1 MINHYY
7 TLIKLVE
14 ELNYLKDF
22 VIIECF
28 TQEKNILMFTLYDG
42 KTLEYIQFSALPN
55 KTSLF
60 QRTNFSKSRKNY
72 SNQFSEIIGKKIK
85 NIYLVENERI
95 VAFEILSDN
104 SDNISCHSES
114 QRGISNVDGINIFSC
129 HSERSEESHKPLL
142 PQNDEILHFVQ
153 NDKNGSQNDKNEK
166 KNENNESIFIHFIL
180 FGASKSNA
188 VLLNKK
194 NYVIDSFKKKS
205 ELVKK
210 EFLIPKQSFNFFS
223 DENQNISIIKALTKC
238 DLLLG
243 KHYAEQF
250 LKSNNIAG
258 EKLLSDLSKKEI
270 LELYQNAEE
279 FKNNCIEFNI
289 FYLLENEDR
298 EELLSL
304 IKLDD
309 FPKVKDSSNSISY
322 LIERKFFTSIK
333 DQSYQNEF
341 KELFTKIEKY
351 YNKLKKRIERI
362 EEQRESDK
370 ETEYKLWAELLLAT
384 PNQKT
389 KQGKQIELA
398 DYEGNQCKVPLDE
411 KLTLLENS
419 QKYFEKSR
427 SVREEKEHNVSI
439 LNNLKTKEIRI
450 NKYMNEMKEI
460 KDRKQLK
467 DFRNKVN
474 SEFKELNQTK
484 ENEEHSKFRVFELS
498 SGYMLYVG
506 KSAANNDEL
515 TFGLGKPNDYWFHA
529 RGSSG
534 SHAILKFNSKD
545 EKLPKDVL
553 KEAASITAYY
563 SQQRNAKYVQVCYT
577 QRKNVY
583 KPKGS
588 APGAVVLKREEVIMV
603 EPKLPI
609 SKEV

>member
-14 ELNYLKDF
+14 ELKYLKDF

-28 TQEKNILMFTLYDG
+28 TQEKNILMLALYDG
-42 KTLEYIQFSALPN
+42 KSLEYVQFSALPN
-55 KTSLF
+55 KTCLF

-72 SNQFSEIIGKKIK
+72 SNQFPEIIGKKIK
-85 NIYLVENERI
+85 NIYLIENERI
-95 VAFEILSDN
+95 VVFEIFSDHSDN
-104 SDNISCHSES
+104 FSCHSEAE
-114 QRGISNVDGINIFSC
+114 RGISNVDGTND
-129 HSERSEESHKPLL
+129 
-142 PQNDEILHFVQ
+142 DEILHFVQ
-153 NDKNGSQNDKNEK
+153 NDKS
-166 KNENNESIFIHFIL
+166 ENIFLHFIL

-194 NYVIDSFKKKS
+194 DFVIDSFKKKS

-210 EFLIPKQSFNFFS
+210 EFLIPKQSFNFFKE
-223 DENQNISIIKALTKC
+223 ENQNISIIKALTKC

-243 KHYAEQF
+243 KYYAEQF
-250 LKSNNIAG
+250 LKSCNISF
-258 EKLLSDLSKKEI
+258 EKQITDLTKKEI
-270 LELYQNAEE
+270 LELYKNAEE

-289 FYLLENEDR
+289 FYILENEDR

-304 IKLDD
+304 IKLDE

-322 LIERKFFTSIK
+322 LIERKFFSGIK
-333 DQSYQNEF
+333 VQSYQNEF

-362 EEQRESDK
+362 EEQQDSDK
-370 ETEYKLWAELLLAT
+370 ESEYKLWAELLLAA
-384 PNQKT
+384 PNPKT
-389 KQGKQIELA
+389 KQGKQIELFN
-398 DYEGNQCKVPLDE
+398 YEGNIFKIPLDE
-411 KLTLLENS
+411 KFTLLENS

-427 SVREEKEHNVSI
+427 SVREEKEHNISI
-439 LNNLKTKEIRI
+439 LNNLKTKEIII
-450 NKYMNEMKEI
+450 NKYLNEMKEI

-498 SGYMLYVG
+498 GGYMLYVG

-545 EKLPKDVL
+545 EKPPKDVL

-588 APGAVVLKREEVIMV
+588 APGSVVLKREEVIMV
-603 EPKLPI
+603 EPKLKTLDL
-609 SKEV
+609 S

>member
-14 ELNYLKDF
+14 ELQFLKDF

-28 TQEKNILMFTLYDG
+28 TQEKNILMFALYNG
-42 KTLEYIQFSALPN
+42 KSLEYIQFSALPN
-55 KTSLF
+55 KTCLF

-72 SNQFSEIIGKKIK
+72 SNQFPEIIGKKIK
-85 NIYLVENERI
+85 SIYLVENERI
-95 VAFEILSDN
+95 VVFEIFSDN
-104 SDNISCHSES
+104 SNNFSCHSEALPE
-114 QRGISNVDGINIFSC
+114 ISNVDGTNIFLC

-153 NDKNGSQNDKNEK
+153 NDKNRIQNDKS
-166 KNENNESIFIHFIL
+166 ESLFLHFIL

-205 ELVKK
+205 EFVKK
-210 EFLIPKQSFNFFS
+210 ELLIPKSSFNFFKE
-223 DENQNISIIKALTKC
+223 ENQNISIIKALTKC

-243 KHYAEQF
+243 KHYVEQF
-250 LKSNNIAG
+250 LKSHNLYG

-270 LELYQNAEE
+270 LELYKNAEE

-304 IKLDD
+304 IKLDE

-322 LIERKFFTSIK
+322 LIERKFFSSIK
-333 DQSYQNEF
+333 VQSFQNEF

-362 EEQRESDK
+362 EELQKSNKDN
-370 ETEYKLWAELLLAT
+370 EYKLWAELLLAA
-384 PNQKT
+384 PNPKT
-389 KQGKQIELA
+389 KQGKQIELF
-398 DYEGNQCKVPLDE
+398 DYEGNKCKIPLDE

-439 LNNLKTKEIRI
+439 LNNLKTKEYKIY
-450 NKYMNEMKEI
+450 KYLNEMKEI

-467 DFRNKVN
+467 DFHNKVN
-474 SEFKELNQTK
+474 SEFNELNQAK

-498 SGYMLYVG
+498 GGYMLYVG

-545 EKLPKDVL
+545 EKPPKEVL

-603 EPKLPI
+603 EPKLKP
-609 SKEV
+609 

>member
-14 ELNYLKDF
+14 ELQYLKDF

-42 KTLEYIQFSALPN
+42 KSLEYLQFSALPN
-55 KTSLF
+55 KTCLF

-95 VAFEILSDN
+95 VVFEVFSDN
-104 SDNISCHSES
+104 SDNFSCHSEAE
-114 QRGISNVDGINIFSC
+114 RGISNVDGINIFPC

-142 PQNDEILHFVQ
+142 PQNNEILHFVQ

-166 KNENNESIFIHFIL
+166 KNENNESIFLHFIL

-210 EFLIPKQSFNFFS
+210 EFLIPKQSYNFFS
-223 DENQNISIIKALTKC
+223 DENQSISIIKALTKC

-258 EKLLSDLSKKEI
+258 EKLLSDLSEKEI

-279 FKNNCIEFNI
+279 FQNNCIEFNI
-289 FYLLENEDR
+289 YYLLENEDR

-304 IKLDD
+304 IKLDN

-333 DQSYQNEF
+333 DQSFQNEF
-341 KELFTKIEKY
+341 KELFSKIEKY
-351 YNKLKKRIERI
+351 YNKLTKRIERI

-398 DYEGNQCKVPLDE
+398 DYEGNKCKIPLDE
-411 KLTLLENS
+411 KITLLDNS

-427 SVREEKEHNVSI
+427 SVREEKEHNISI
-439 LNNLKTKEIRI
+439 LNNLKIKEIRI
-450 NKYMNEMKEI
+450 NKYLNEMKEI

-474 SEFKELNQTK
+474 SEFKELNQSK
-484 ENEEHSKFRVFELS
+484 ESEEHSKFRVFELS
-498 SGYMLYVG
+498 GGYMLYVG

-534 SHAILKFNSKD
+534 SHAILKLNSKD

-603 EPKLPI
+603 EPKLKPQDLR
-609 SKEV
+609 